1 MKRLISAVLLIMTV
15 VMLGAC
21 SSETD
26 GVKRLSKEG
35 IAPYELSESEK
46 YLLRSF
52 GMEGTSQ
59 IIAFHAP
66 KEAISL
72 EVNVYRLGDDE
83 TWDIVGGGGL
93 SIGTNREPIDQLIGT
108 FTMQLREN
116 YVVDFSV
123 DAGGRVSYKSDEIL
137 LDSKMMIS
145 QWQRC
150 FLWEFQE
157 IALNTEI
164 PVAIMVYD
172 DGTSMRTYCMQ
183 DYFEPSKFAGMDL
196 VQAVTLEFTDKSL
209 G

>member
-26 GVKRLSKEG
+26 RAKRLSKEG

-83 TWDIVGGGGL
+83 TWEIMGGGGL

-116 YVVDFSV
+116 HAIDFNV
-123 DAGGRVSYKSDEIL
+123 TAGGRASYKSDEIP
-137 LDSKMMIS
+137 LDSETAAS
-145 QWQRC
+145 LRC
-150 FLWEFQE
+150 FLPQFQE

-164 PVAIMVYD
+164 PVALMVYESD
-172 DGTSMRTYCMQ
+172 ADIRSYCLQ

-196 VQAVTLEFTDKSL
+196 VQAVTLEFTDQSL
-209 G
+209 R